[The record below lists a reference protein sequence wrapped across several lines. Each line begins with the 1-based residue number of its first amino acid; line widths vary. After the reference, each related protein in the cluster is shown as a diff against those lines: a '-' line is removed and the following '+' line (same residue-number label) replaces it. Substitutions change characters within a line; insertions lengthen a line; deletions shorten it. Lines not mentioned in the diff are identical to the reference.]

1 MTAAVAS
8 SPTMLPDREAAG
20 MHGIAA
26 VLTILYVASQAFDS
40 ALRWILEIG
49 HAGAAIYVRD
59 YLLVIAILS
68 CLYNIARERQ
78 GVLHVFWLLW
88 SLALGVC
95 VALFSGLGLLQIAFG
110 IKVWLPCVLGFLLVE
125 SKAVPSLH
133 RPHLWLGLWLL
144 VCIGV
149 YINYF
154 VRLPWTGLTLQ
165 VGGVEVAGN
174 REWTAAGVKRLSG
187 FSRTSYD
194 AAIIILLLHVYL
206 VSLWRHFAVRCVLI
220 LMSGAA
226 IALTTTKGAAG
237 AFLLATAFM
246 PLLGVVSPSMVGP
259 RRAILTGL
267 VVLIAL
273 VGLLAPLM
281 STQIPLPKLREGS
294 IEHWLFSSLVSRAW
308 DTWPR
313 ALDLLGSEWQAFAGR
328 GLGGIGAAQYTFEP
342 FRANPADNLFVY
354 LYVTAGV
361 VGLAWYFYLAVS
373 VRKLALE
380 HPLHQ
385 AVFLVLLSLFTYG
398 LTVNVVESAAF
409 ALVVG
414 GVYAQLLSL
423 NRGPAHAAGT

>member
-8 SPTMLPDREAAG
+8 APTMLPDREAAG
-20 MHGIAA
+20 MHSIAA

-40 ALRWILEIG
+40 ALRWLLEIG
-49 HAGAAIYVRD
+49 HAGAAIYARD
-59 YLLVIAILS
+59 YLLVIAILA

-78 GVLHVFWLLW
+78 GVLHVFLLLW
-88 SLALGVC
+88 SLTLGVC
-95 VALFSGLGLLQIAFG
+95 IALFSGLGLLQIAFG

-133 RPHLWLGLWLL
+133 RPRLWLCLWAL

-194 AAIIILLLHVYL
+194 AAIIILLLHLYL
-206 VSLWRHFAVRCVLI
+206 VSLWRHFAVRCLLI

-246 PLLGVVSPSMVGP
+246 PVLGIVPLSRAGP
-259 RRAILTGL
+259 RRSILTG
-267 VVLIAL
+267 VVMLIAL
-273 VGLLAPLM
+273 AGLLAPLI
-281 STQIPLPKLREGS
+281 STQIPLPKLLEGS

-313 ALDLLGSEWQAFAGR
+313 ALDLLGSEWQVFMGR
-328 GLGGIGAAQYTFEP
+328 GLGGIGAAQYAFEP

-361 VGLAWYFYLAVS
+361 VGLCWYLFLAAS

-380 HPLHQ
+380 RPMHQ

-414 GVYAQLLSL
+414 GIFAHLLSL
-423 NRGPAHAAGT
+423 NRGPSHAAES